1 MAAKSSKEAAWAR
14 GEFQGDLRGFG
25 WTLHAQAGQEPAQQ
39 EYLPPRRLLAYQL
52 LYNVRLVDL
61 RVVIAL

>member
-14 GEFQGDLRGFG
+14 GEFQGDLHGFG

-39 EYLPPRRLLAYQL
+39 EYFLAAQATGL
-52 LYNVRLVDL
+52 S
-61 RVVIAL
+61 IAL